1 RWLPW
6 LPPSQQG
13 GEVSMALEIT
23 ETTMTATVNN
33 EVIATATRTGD
44 AWQVS
49 TWPRP
54 LDRSSDITALSL
66 AERVITHGEDD
77 PCVMECRRELA
88 REGPPHPEH
97 NRARRVGH
105 GRRGGRD
112 HVQRRLPTRPRRR
125 RDRAQ
130 AQPPPALR

>member
-1 RWLPW
+1 
-6 LPPSQQG
+6 
-13 GEVSMALEIT
+13 MALEIT

-54 LDRSSDITALSL
+54 LDRNSAITALSL

-77 PCVMECRRELA
+77 PCVMEWRRELA
-88 REGPPHPEH
+88 R
-97 NRARRVGH
+97 
-105 GRRGGRD
+105 D
-112 HVQRRLPTRPRRR
+112 
-125 RDRAQ
+125 
-130 AQPPPALR
+130 